1 MASIISHSPQQ
12 TFDLGRQ
19 LAASLRRG
27 DVLALAG
34 DLGAGKTQFTKGL
47 AEGLGVES
55 DVTSPTFTLVHE
67 YHGGRLSLFHIDL
80 YRLEDEEEVL
90 GIGIDDYL
98 ESDGVTL
105 IEWADKFEALMP
117 PDVRWVRF
125 NILEGDER
133 EITL

>member
-12 TFDLGRQ
+12 TLELGRQ

-34 DLGAGKTQFTKGL
+34 DLGAGKTQFTKGV

-67 YHGGRLSLFHIDL
+67 YHGGKLPLFHIDL

-117 PDVRWVRF
+117 SDVRWVRF
-125 NILEGDER
+125 NILEGDDR
-133 EITL
+133 EISL